1 MGLRRSSPGE
11 VVSPLVNAAPVKE
24 ATLQAEE
31 PLPRNV
37 EALSCRVLPAKRV
50 SDLMEMVNHT
60 SGLNSMAEPSIK
72 PPNGAKKEDVV
83 TVDGVFSQII
93 GMASTL

>member
-1 MGLRRSSPGE
+1 MGLRRPSPGE

-37 EALSCRVLPAKRV
+37 EALSCGVLPAKRV
-50 SDLMEMVNHT
+50 SDLVELAKHT
-60 SGLNSMAEPSIK
+60 RIEFYGETIK
-72 PPNGAKKEDVV
+72 QV
-83 TVDGVFSQII
+83 TKWR
-93 GMASTL
+93 